1 MRVVI
6 VLAGPFYY
14 IEKEWKN
21 WNGLAKISS
30 FFGACVGLFGI
41 GTFSQVNG
49 ISSAVVGFFDP
60 DKSFAVTIPGLGT
73 YSWVVVIASLVL
85 TFCVAAVIIG
95 GVKRIASVSQ
105 VVVPFMAII

>member
-1 MRVVI
+1 MK
-6 VLAGPFYY
+6 
-14 IEKEWKN
+14 KEWEKT
-21 WNGLAKISS
+21 GSEALQVFA
-30 FFGACVGLFGI
+30 FFGAFVGLFGI

-49 ISSAVVGFFDP
+49 ISKYQVDFQS

-85 TFCVAAVIIG
+85 TFCVADVIIG

-105 VVVPFMAII
+105 VVVPFMAIIYFVFALI